1 MLHKT
6 KRFSLRVGT
15 PSIHSPAML
24 YISNLTQSDCLAL
37 FAQPTQLV
45 RRSLLYVI
53 GHQIFIA
60 SSEPFSFQFARQFLM
75 NMFKLFSSNTVMAG
89 NIKDIIRIKNF
100 TKLCEKLMDF

>member
-60 SSEPFSFQFARQFLM
+60 SSEPFSFQFAQQFLM
-75 NMFKLFSSNTVMAG
+75 NMFKLFSSNTVMAR

-100 TKLCEKLMDF
+100 TKLYEKLMDF